1 MLRSSTAQ
9 CIAAHGAG
17 AVCRIATWILA
28 AVFRSIRCI
37 HEFSVVAALGHLDVL
52 PFCCQARHQ
61 SRARVHCRVSG
72 GKQSP
77 SEPLGGYVHALSK
90 LRQCWRPWRLL
101 CPPRERHGDLSGCRE
116 TKHDVYS
123 VRGFRNPA
131 LLSQKHSECFC
142 RAATVGKNLLSKN
155 KYASSFQNRGGG
167 GCPRAQAETKGR
179 IGGWVGVL
187 GLPAQRR
194 KPARETPP
202 WRTLYGS

>member
-1 MLRSSTAQ
+1 MGVSAARAQRKIGRTGCVYMCDGPSVVARSSRVGGTVMLRSSTAQ
-9 CIAAHGAG
+9 CITAHGAG

-101 CPPRERHGDLSGCRE
+101 CPPRERHGDLSDCCE
-116 TKHDVYS
+116 TKHEVYS
-123 VRGFRNPA
+123 VRGSKPRP
-131 LLSQKHSECFC
+131 SEPEAF
-142 RAATVGKNLLSKN
+142 
-155 KYASSFQNRGGG
+155 
-167 GCPRAQAETKGR
+167 
-179 IGGWVGVL
+179 
-187 GLPAQRR
+187 
-194 KPARETPP
+194 
-202 WRTLYGS
+202 